1 MEYYQMTITDW
12 ISMKQK
18 LQAELMG
25 VRRSFVRIG
34 YILRKIDESKGY
46 ENDGY
51 KSIAEW
57 ARGEYG
63 LEGSTVSR
71 FMSINREYSVGGF
84 SEDLLPEYEDFKRS
98 QLEEML
104 KLPMEDREM
113 IRPET
118 ARQDIRDL
126 KQFNKQTPAAG
137 EADDIHQLVQKFFA
151 ENSDTLK
158 EVYKVLGNTDAM
170 KEVVNPSGNRSY
182 RKGVFFLMMYED
194 GIKLKKFGGSPETY
208 TWQQFF
214 TVMTDIYG
222 MELEKGEEK
231 TDEGRNAETEN
242 SGGTDGRRAEM
253 AGREDPGDGETA
265 GALGGGTEGIREMDE
280 GGGIYSEVGEAED
293 ESAVE
298 ESKEEPEA
306 EEMEAAELPA
316 DGEIDCEKG
325 GDHGY
330 LKADRHSDK
339 SGEGSG
345 EPDTEKH
352 EDSGRE
358 GREKNPG
365 GADQEDKA
373 GDTSVQGRG
382 GETGPDAEVHGI
394 SNESP
399 AGSSR
404 RTRKSGKTGSDV
416 KKQRKPEPDES
427 TAAESKEKTEVE
439 AAKASGRDTDCA
451 GAKYLERLDE
461 EPISEAENSTFIN
474 PPEIVEK
481 PFGTRKEYMDSLT
494 EWGMALYL
502 KECEGALRG
511 LFYDATMLEQWLK
524 EPVDERGRAIWQ
536 DTK

>member
-158 EVYKVLGNTDAM
+158 EVYEVLGNTDAM

-231 TDEGRNAETEN
+231 TDEGRDAETEN
-242 SGGTDGRRAEM
+242 NEGADGRKSEM

-265 GALGGGTEGIREMDE
+265 
-280 GGGIYSEVGEAED
+280 
-293 ESAVE
+293 
-298 ESKEEPEA
+298 
-306 EEMEAAELPA
+306 
-316 DGEIDCEKG
+316 
-325 GDHGY
+325 
-330 LKADRHSDK
+330 
-339 SGEGSG
+339 
-345 EPDTEKH
+345 
-352 EDSGRE
+352 
-358 GREKNPG
+358 
-365 GADQEDKA
+365 
-373 GDTSVQGRG
+373 
-382 GETGPDAEVHGI
+382 
-394 SNESP
+394 
-399 AGSSR
+399 
-404 RTRKSGKTGSDV
+404 
-416 KKQRKPEPDES
+416 
-427 TAAESKEKTEVE
+427 AESKGKTEVE
-439 AAKASGRDTDCA
+439 AADASENNDCA
-451 GAKYLERLDE
+451 GAKEKLKTEEENERRDDIGGIE
-461 EPISEAENSTFIN
+461 TDSDGRNNDRNGYTEPETTEQRGCETINEGNSEDI
-474 PPEIVEK
+474 
-481 PFGTRKEYMDSLT
+481 R
-494 EWGMALYL
+494 
-502 KECEGALRG
+502 
-511 LFYDATMLEQWLK
+511 
-524 EPVDERGRAIWQ
+524 ERGRGEENNQSDKRTIQITGGIDKSGTAAGGERSNKTDRT
-536 DTK
+536 DTEPEGKKAAGKAKNEEKTEIEKVMPKPKPVKKTTSRYTYMQALSPSKLAEYLYHNMRPEQLTGDKRDLEEWMMDVVDEWGVTF

>member
-1 MEYYQMTITDW
+1 MGYYQMTINDW
-12 ISMKQK
+12 LSMKQK
-18 LQAELMG
+18 LQAELLG

-34 YILRKIDESKGY
+34 YMLRKIDEVKGY

-57 ARGEYG
+57 AKGEYG

-71 FMSINREYSVGGF
+71 FMAINREYSIGGF
-84 SEDLLPEYEDFKRS
+84 SEELLPQFEDFKRS

-158 EVYKVLGNTDAM
+158 EVYEVLGNTDAM

-214 TVMTDIYG
+214 DIMTDIYG

-231 TDEGRNAETEN
+231 TDEGRDAETEN
-242 SGGTDGRRAEM
+242 IRGDDGRGTEV
-253 AGREDPGDGETA
+253 AGGENPGDGETA
-265 GALGGGTEGIREMDE
+265 GALGGGTERVREMAE
-280 GGGIYSEVGEAED
+280 GAGTDSKVGEAED
-293 ESAVE
+293 ESTVA
-298 ESKEEPEA
+298 ESREEPEA
-306 EEMEAAELPA
+306 EEIEAAELPA

-330 LKADRHSDK
+330 LKADRYSDR

-345 EPDTEKH
+345 EPDNGKH

-358 GREKNPG
+358 ENPG

-373 GDTSVQGRG
+373 GDASVPGRG
-382 GETGPDAEVHGI
+382 RETGPDAEVHGI
-394 SNESP
+394 SSESP

-404 RTRKSGKTGSDV
+404 RARKSGKTGSDV
-416 KKQRKPEPDES
+416 KKQRKPEPYES

-439 AAKASGRDTDCA
+439 AADASENDDCA
-451 GAKYLERLDE
+451 GAKYQERLDE
-461 EPISEAENSTFIN
+461 EPISEDENSTFIN